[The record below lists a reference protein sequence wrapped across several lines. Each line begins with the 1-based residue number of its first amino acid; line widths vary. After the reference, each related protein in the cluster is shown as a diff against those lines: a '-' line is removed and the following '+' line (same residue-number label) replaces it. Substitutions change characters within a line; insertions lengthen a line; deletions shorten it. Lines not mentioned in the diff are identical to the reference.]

1 MIQVMDV
8 NYYLK
13 TGLQTQDEYCL
24 FIKII
29 LAPLEPSSP

>member
-1 MIQVMDV
+1 MDV

-13 TGLQTQDEYCL
+13 TGLQTQDERCL

-29 LAPLEPSSP
+29 LAPPGTLESLNP